1 MSGGSSQGIPA
12 TRGETSRND
21 GFHSVNGGS
30 GRDVSSFFSTA
41 QDAPVGPGRSPGGRT
56 YALSNETWFAPI
68 ETETTPSEVSE
79 SPSELWSSP
88 WVTKQERP
96 ELKEDTINHPSH
108 YTDGGMIECIDAIE
122 ASLSYEEFRGYCKG
136 NIQKYIWRE
145 RMKGGVE
152 SLKKAAWYIDRL
164 IETYN

>member
-1 MSGGSSQGIPA
+1 MSGGSSQGITA

-41 QDAPVGPGRSPGGRT
+41 QDTPVEPGPGSGGRAHT
-56 YALSNETWFAPI
+56 ISNETWFAPI
-68 ETETTPSEVSE
+68 ETETTPSEVSDC
-79 SPSELWSSP
+79 PSGICPVP
-88 WVTKQERP
+88 WATKQERP
-96 ELKEDTINHPSH
+96 ELKEDIVNHPPH
-108 YTDGGMIECIDAIE
+108 YVDGGIECIEALE
-122 ASLSYEEFRGYCKG
+122 ASLTQEEFRGYCKG

-152 SLKKAAWYIDRL
+152 SLKKAAWYLDRL